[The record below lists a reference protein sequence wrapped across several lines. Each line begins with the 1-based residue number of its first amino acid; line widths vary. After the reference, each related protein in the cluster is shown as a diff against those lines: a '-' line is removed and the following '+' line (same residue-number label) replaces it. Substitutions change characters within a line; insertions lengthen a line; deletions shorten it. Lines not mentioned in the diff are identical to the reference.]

1 MGMKAYV
8 LKYQF
13 IRLFFAMIPS
23 AQTRSRLLKKF
34 GYFKAMGQ
42 NVHFQP
48 RKMPA
53 DPKFIIFHNN
63 IVVASAVT
71 FITHDVMH
79 YIFNSIQPDDAANEY
94 KAHLGCIEVMDNV
107 FIGSGA
113 MIMPNVRIEENSIIA
128 AGSIVTKDVKAGTV
142 VGGNPAKV
150 IGDFDT
156 VMKKRALESENT
168 QDVNRLLRVD
178 SEWEKFRKQR
188 Q

>member
-1 MGMKAYV
+1 
-8 LKYQF
+8 
-13 IRLFFAMIPS
+13 
-23 AQTRSRLLKKF
+23 
-34 GYFKAMGQ
+34 
-42 NVHFQP
+42 
-48 RKMPA
+48 
-53 DPKFIIFHNN
+53 
-63 IVVASAVT
+63 
-71 FITHDVMH
+71 
-79 YIFNSIQPDDAANEY
+79 
-94 KAHLGCIEVMDNV
+94 
-107 FIGSGA
+107 
-113 MIMPNVRIEENSIIA
+113 MPNVRIEENSIIA